1 MFEKYKQY
9 WNDYGLETL
18 AILSIIIIIV
28 LFIYNWFSNK
38 KGTYSERPI
47 SKFNL
52 PPKDSFYN
60 YRQHT
65 ARDSKLELLT
75 KNHLETI
82 FQKPFFKIRP
92 EFLKNESSGRNL
104 EIDLFNKDIG
114 LAVEIQGIQH
124 YKFTPRF
131 HLTQRQFSEQQQRDQ
146 KKALK
151 CRQYG
156 IKLIEVPYNIK
167 ERDLYQFLIQ
177 KLKQENLL

>member
-28 LFIYNWFSNK
+28 LFIYNWFTNK
-38 KGTYSERPI
+38 KGTYSQKPI

-65 ARDSKLELLT
+65 VRDSKLELLT

-131 HLTQRQFSEQQQRDQ
+131 HLTPHQFSEQQQRDQ

>member
-28 LFIYNWFSNK
+28 LFIYNWFTNK
-38 KGTYSERPI
+38 KGTYSQKPI

-65 ARDSKLELLT
+65 VRDSKLELLT

-131 HLTQRQFSEQQQRDQ
+131 HLTPYQFSEQQQRDQ

>member
-38 KGTYSERPI
+38 KGTYSEKPI

-65 ARDSKLELLT
+65 VRDSKLELLT

-92 EFLKNESSGRNL
+92 EFLKYR
-104 EIDLFNKDIG
+104 
-114 LAVEIQGIQH
+114 IQH
-124 YKFTPRF
+124 
-131 HLTQRQFSEQQQRDQ
+131 LCS
-146 KKALK
+146 
-151 CRQYG
+151 
-156 IKLIEVPYNIK
+156 NITIY
-167 ERDLYQFLIQ
+167 LA
-177 KLKQENLL
+177 

>member
-9 WNDYGLETL
+9 WNDYGLEIL

-28 LFIYNWFSNK
+28 LFIYNWFTNK
-38 KGTYSERPI
+38 KGTYSDRPI

-65 ARDSKLELLT
+65 VRDSKLELLT

-104 EIDLFNKDIG
+104 EIDLFNKELG

-124 YKFTPRF
+124 YKFSPRF
-131 HLTQRQFSEQQQRDQ
+131 HLTPQQFLEQQQRDQ

-151 CRQYG
+151 CREYG
-156 IKLIEVPYNIK
+156 IKLIEVPYYIK

-177 KLKQENLL
+177 KLKQERLL